1 MIFGRRLRAPV
12 ALTLATL
19 LLLGEGYGGMFENLT
34 SSLGSFFSKIAG
46 KGRKLT
52 EADVREGLRTVRL
65 SLLEADVALPVV
77 KDFIEKITAKASS
90 VDVLASVEPSQQI
103 VKVVHDELINLMGPV
118 DSSLNYRTD
127 GSPTVILLAGL
138 QGSGKTTTCA
148 KLAALLK
155 SKGRQPLLVAADQQR
170 PAAIEQ
176 LQVLGAQ
183 LDVPVYSDMA
193 IKPPE
198 LCAKAVAL
206 AKQQGRDTL
215 VLDTAGRLQIDAVL
229 MNELA
234 EVQRLSKPDEVF
246 LVVDSLAGQDAV
258 NSARVFNEKLPITG
272 VILTKLDG
280 DSRGGAALSVKQVT
294 GKPIK
299 FVGVGEK
306 LDRLEEFHPERMATR
321 ILGMGDIVSLV
332 EKAQA
337 VIDKDQA
344 EKFQEKMARDTL
356 SLDDFLTQ
364 LRAVKKM
371 GSVKDLLGMIPGFAG
386 LKELDT
392 SEDQFAKVEAVICS
406 MTAEEREQPQVI
418 GASRKKR
425 IAAGAGVSM
434 NDVSHLLK
442 EFERVTKHLSNFSK
456 AAKFVDR
463 MVPGAN
469 PNQGRV
475 LSADE
480 KKAIKKR
487 RKQEKLNRKKNRR

>member
-1 MIFGRRLRAPV
+1 
-12 ALTLATL
+12 
-19 LLLGEGYGGMFENLT
+19 MFESLT
-34 SSLGSFFSKIAG
+34 TSLGSFFTKIRG
-46 KGRKLT
+46 KGKKLT
-52 EADVREGLRTVRL
+52 EADVREGLRTVRM

-77 KDFIEKITAKASS
+77 KLFMESVTTKAIGQ
-90 VDVLASVEPSQQI
+90 DVLTSVEPTQQL
-103 VKVVHDELINLMGPV
+103 VKIVHDELIGLMGPV
-118 DSSLNYRTD
+118 DSRIRFRAD
-127 GSPTVILLAGL
+127 GPTVVLMAGL

-148 KLAALLK
+148 KLASYLK
-155 SKGRQPLLVAADQQR
+155 SKGRRPMMVAADLQR

-176 LQVLGAQ
+176 LKVLGEQ
-183 LDVPVYSDMA
+183 LETPVFSETNIA
-193 IKPPE
+193 PPE
-198 LCAKAVAL
+198 LCAKALEYAR
-206 AKQQGRDTL
+206 QNGRDT
-215 VLDTAGRLQIDAVL
+215 VILDTAGRLQIDEPL

-234 EVQRLSKPDEVF
+234 QIQQRTLPDEVF
-246 LVVDSLAGQDAV
+246 LVVDSMVGQDAV
-258 NSARVFNEKLPITG
+258 NSAKVFNEKLPITG

-337 VIDKDQA
+337 VLDKDQA
-344 EKFQEKMARDTL
+344 AAFQDKMVKDRLT
-356 SLDDFLTQ
+356 LDDFLTQ

-371 GSVKDLLGMIPGFAG
+371 GSFKDLLAMIPGFAG
-386 LKELDT
+386 LKELD
-392 SEDQFAKVEAVICS
+392 SSDDQFATVEAVICS
-406 MTAEEREQPQVI
+406 MTQEERKNPQLI

-425 IAAGAGVSM
+425 IAAGSGTTINA
-434 NDVSHLLK
+434 VSHLLK
-442 EFERVTKHLSNFSK
+442 EFEKVTKQLSNFSR

-463 MVPGAN
+463 MVPGARN
-469 PNQGRV
+469 DVRV

-487 RKQEKLNRKKNRR
+487 RKLEKMNKKRNRR